1 VSGYLGQ
8 LQDYRLK
15 DSTIKTKRTVIVCW
29 LRWLS
34 ARQEAAECD
43 WQRAVEKIRVD
54 ESDPRCLS
62 VSECNRLLDT
72 CLYVVQRRE
81 QLVKKRD
88 VAMIALMLDTA
99 LREGEMARL
108 RIRDVDMKEHCIVV
122 SAECKGRRE
131 RHVWFGE
138 RTAKLLKSYLSVHP
152 TGRLDDAL
160 WHSRRN
166 HRLSGH
172 RIYTTVKEIAELAGL
187 EGVTAHCLRH
197 TCATLLLNNGLPLE
211 DLRRLLGH
219 SSIATTQRYVHLV
232 DADVAA
238 RYRAASP
245 LDRLTSE
252 S

>member
-1 VSGYLGQ
+1 
-8 LQDYRLK
+8 
-15 DSTIKTKRTVIVCW
+15 
-29 LRWLS
+29 
-34 ARQEAAECD
+34 
-43 WQRAVEKIRVD
+43 
-54 ESDPRCLS
+54 
-62 VSECNRLLDT
+62 
-72 CLYVVQRRE
+72 
-81 QLVKKRD
+81 
-88 VAMIALMLDTA
+88 M
-99 LREGEMARL
+99 
-108 RIRDVDMKEHCIVV
+108 
-122 SAECKGRRE
+122 
-131 RHVWFGE
+131 WFGE